1 MHVLKLEM
9 ARDSAVSR
17 GDRMIV
23 PSTLSLDINHHSN
36 QPPQLNQ
43 HHPLLHHPQ
52 PQQSP
57 PSQSGDFNQE
67 ILELKKEQEMQ
78 KQKLIFSFQE
88 QQKQL
93 ERHHKMQLEHKYQ
106 YAVHHSHGV
115 FQELREQQRIA
126 DEQQLQRERRERE
139 IVNNNNNSC
148 QNNSPSSVKRKE
160 NCSANAS
167 PEVKQK
173 LQSFLINKKQAAS
186 VNGLSSAS
194 SSPFRN
200 RSGVVKS
207 SSGESLPAGTVG
219 SHPYKIPQPP
229 MQQIS
234 VKYPDDFPLRK
245 TDCNSTLNDSGP
257 NSPPTQ
263 FPGGNRGSPTSAPIQ
278 EENEDVA
285 QYQPGQRS
293 SINDLTLFTSPSMPN
308 ISLGRPHLP
317 HHSHTNLTMLTA
329 LRQQAAMAAAAAANS
344 QPLIGS
350 GPPTYYNPLPSP
362 LFERHQAANVG
373 GMIIQPSPTTPPQ
386 AHAATNI
393 PSITSTP
400 SGPVPVFG
408 QPFTDAQVARHL
420 IKRPLG
426 RTQSAPLPLGHPSLV
441 GTGQISI
448 DQTHYEET
456 EAERQAYEQQ
466 KHLALTKKIRET
478 VLIRSGQI
486 TSRET
491 PLKEETEGG
500 EVMDLTNK
508 KQPPKSISMQTTTS
522 HSLTDIMNNHSNHN
536 HEKLRDQ
543 DYLQKQREILFMQR
557 AAVGLDSRNLS
568 RPLSRTL
575 SSPLVP
581 QHQMPSDTGQAMSIH
596 ASPIMTSS
604 SADNIPPINLSLS
617 HQRKFIGL
625 DNFRSQVL
633 AASSLS
639 SATSSSSTIASA
651 VSPPLHLTTG
661 LAYDNTMLKH
671 ACTCGNNS
679 VHPEHSG
686 RLQSVWA
693 RLSETD
699 LASRC
704 HRSRSRKA
712 TQEELQVVHTE
723 KHALLYGS
731 NPISRQKLDMNSM
744 PSFVQMAC
752 GGVGVDLD
760 TTWNDMHTAA
770 AARMAAG
777 CVIDLAFKCAKGE
790 VRNGFAVV
798 RPPGHHAEPNSPMG
812 FCFFNSI
819 AIAAKLLRQKMGNE
833 INRILIVDWDV
844 HHGNGTQQVFY
855 DCDDVLYLSIHRHDD
870 GNFFPGTGGPTECGT
885 DRGLGFNVNISWSG
899 GLEPPLGDAEYLA
912 AFRTIVMPI
921 AREYNP
927 DIILVSAGF
936 DAAAGHAAPLGGYMV
951 SPACFGWMTKELMLL
966 ADGKVVLALEGG
978 YDLPAICDSAQ
989 ECVKALLGDDI
1000 SALNDIELNRRPCQN
1015 AIDTLQKTIAIQASK
1030 WPCVRRLEHTV
1041 GLSAYQAFK
1050 IEREECETVTAMAG
1064 LSMQPL
1070 ARNLSRE
1077 DSEQPMDQDESK

>member
-1 MHVLKLEM
+1 
-9 ARDSAVSR
+9 
-17 GDRMIV
+17 
-23 PSTLSLDINHHSN
+23 
-36 QPPQLNQ
+36 
-43 HHPLLHHPQ
+43 
-52 PQQSP
+52 
-57 PSQSGDFNQE
+57 
-67 ILELKKEQEMQ
+67 
-78 KQKLIFSFQE
+78 
-88 QQKQL
+88 
-93 ERHHKMQLEHKYQ
+93 
-106 YAVHHSHGV
+106 
-115 FQELREQQRIA
+115 
-126 DEQQLQRERRERE
+126 
-139 IVNNNNNSC
+139 
-148 QNNSPSSVKRKE
+148 
-160 NCSANAS
+160 
-167 PEVKQK
+167 
-173 LQSFLINKKQAAS
+173 
-186 VNGLSSAS
+186 
-194 SSPFRN
+194 
-200 RSGVVKS
+200 
-207 SSGESLPAGTVG
+207 
-219 SHPYKIPQPP
+219 
-229 MQQIS
+229 
-234 VKYPDDFPLRK
+234 
-245 TDCNSTLNDSGP
+245 
-257 NSPPTQ
+257 
-263 FPGGNRGSPTSAPIQ
+263 
-278 EENEDVA
+278 
-285 QYQPGQRS
+285 
-293 SINDLTLFTSPSMPN
+293 MPN

-317 HHSHTNLTMLTA
+317 HHSQANMTMLTA
-329 LRQQAAMAAAAAANS
+329 LRQQAAMAAAAAAAGGS

-350 GPPTYYNPLPSP
+350 GPPTYYNPMPSP
-362 LFERHQAANVG
+362 LFERSQSNIS
-373 GMIIQPSPTTPPQ
+373 GMIIQSSPTTPPQ

-400 SGPVPVFG
+400 TGPMPVFG

-441 GTGQISI
+441 GTGQLSI
-448 DQTHYEET
+448 DQIHYEET

-486 TSRET
+486 SSRET
-491 PLKEETEGG
+491 SLKEEAESS

-508 KQPPKSISMQTTTS
+508 KQTITS
-522 HSLTDIMNNHSNHN
+522 HSLTDIVNNANNQN

-557 AAVGLDSRNLS
+557 AAAGLDPRNLS
-568 RPLSRTL
+568 RPLSRTF

-581 QHQMPSDTGQAMSIH
+581 QHQIPSDTGQSISMH

-651 VSPPLHLTTG
+651 ISPPLRLTTG

-693 RLSETD
+693 RLNETD

-704 HRSRSRKA
+704 HRTRSRKA

-731 NPISRQKLDMNSM
+731 NPISRQKLDMSSM
-744 PSFVQMAC
+744 PSFVLMAC

-760 TTWNDMHTAA
+760 TTWNDLHTAA

-798 RPPGHHAEPNSPMG
+798 RPPGHHAEPHSPSG

-833 INRILIVDWDV
+833 INRILIVDWV
-844 HHGNGTQQVFY
+844 GCFINY
-855 DCDDVLYLSIHRHDD
+855 
-870 GNFFPGTGGPTECGT
+870 FFR
-885 DRGLGFNVNISWSG
+885 DFSKIS
-899 GLEPPLGDAEYLA
+899 L
-912 AFRTIVMPI
+912 
-921 AREYNP
+921 
-927 DIILVSAGF
+927 
-936 DAAAGHAAPLGGYMV
+936 
-951 SPACFGWMTKELMLL
+951 
-966 ADGKVVLALEGG
+966 
-978 YDLPAICDSAQ
+978 
-989 ECVKALLGDDI
+989 
-1000 SALNDIELNRRPCQN
+1000 
-1015 AIDTLQKTIAIQASK
+1015 
-1030 WPCVRRLEHTV
+1030 
-1041 GLSAYQAFK
+1041 
-1050 IEREECETVTAMAG
+1050 
-1064 LSMQPL
+1064 
-1070 ARNLSRE
+1070 
-1077 DSEQPMDQDESK
+1077 